1 MEVAKRLMISWLR
14 MAKGAIR
21 WVKKITTK
29 KKTARKKT
37 NSQKDKN
44 STKKPAIKKAVT
56 KPAEEETLLSKVKNV
71 VDDTAAKIKTLLPT
85 GTTTDKESDQ
95 PKTK

>member
-1 MEVAKRLMISWLR
+1 MR
-14 MAKGAIR
+14 
-21 WVKKITTK
+21 KKITPK

-37 NSQKDKN
+37 SSKKTRIQKR
-44 STKKPAIKKAVT
+44 SPAVKKAAVT
-56 KPAEEETLLSKVKNV
+56 KPAEEETIFSKIKNV

-95 PKTK
+95 PKTE